1 MSEETIRIK
10 PGAILNHIPNYCG
23 NYLETRDRV
32 ESDNSMENLRIFC
45 QENNLTVDHIN
56 EPTWCRIRTS
66 TTSQSLLLLRLMHVK
81 STDEDVLIIRSPIH
95 IVKLYETALSSGFT
109 VNDYS
114 VKKEDSVT
122 FVIGKKDLITIFKLS
137 EENS

>member
-10 PGAILNHIPNYCG
+10 PGAILKYIPNYCG

-45 QENNLTVDHIN
+45 QENELTVDHIN

-66 TTSQSLLLLRLMHVK
+66 TTAQSLLLLRLMHVK
-81 STDEDVLIIRSPIH
+81 STDEDVLIISSPIY
-95 IVKLYETALSSGFT
+95 KLYETALSSGFT
-109 VNDYS
+109 VDDYS
-114 VKKEDSVT
+114 IKKEDGVT

-137 EENS
+137 EENA